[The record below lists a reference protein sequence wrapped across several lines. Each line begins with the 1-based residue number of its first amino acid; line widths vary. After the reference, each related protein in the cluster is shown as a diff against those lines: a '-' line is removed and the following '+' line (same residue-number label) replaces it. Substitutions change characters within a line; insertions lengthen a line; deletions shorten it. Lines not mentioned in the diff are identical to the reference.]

1 MKTASVSEL
10 KSRISEFLR
19 LVRGGDTVMV
29 TDRGRPVALLE
40 PYERAGA
47 AQGVPGAHGADS
59 ADSTGDDLTELRDAG
74 LVRIGSGKLPA
85 DFWTRPRPQDPEGS
99 LVAAVLEEREE
110 GW

>member
-29 TDRGRPVALLE
+29 TDRGRPVALLG
-40 PYERAGA
+40 PYDRAGD
-47 AQGVPGAHGADS
+47 AQGVPGAPGADD
-59 ADSTGDDLTELRDAG
+59 AGDDLTELRDAG

-85 DFWTRPRPQDPEGS
+85 GFWTRPRPQDLDGS